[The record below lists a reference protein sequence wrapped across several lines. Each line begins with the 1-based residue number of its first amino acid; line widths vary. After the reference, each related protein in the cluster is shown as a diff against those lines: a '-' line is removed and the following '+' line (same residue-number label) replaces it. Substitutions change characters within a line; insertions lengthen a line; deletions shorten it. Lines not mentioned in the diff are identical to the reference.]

1 MMRVVRPWAVV
12 VLVLLIAG
20 GVWAWAQRS
29 EQQPIRIGV
38 LHSLSGP
45 MARYERPIVDAV
57 QFAVDEINQ
66 SGGLLGRPVEA
77 VLADCRSEAAHCARE
92 AERLISEVHVSVLFG
107 CGEVSCRKAVT
118 PIVERHRHLLF
129 YPLHYEGMDQSPN
142 VVYLGATPN
151 QQLIPAIRWAL
162 DTLGR
167 RFYLIG
173 SDDMFSR
180 TANLIIRD
188 IIAAQGGE
196 VLGERY
202 LAAKAEARLHGIGAA
217 IEELRSTRPD
227 VVINSINGDINH
239 TFFGALLGMGL
250 NEKQLP
256 VVSMDFDENTLQTM
270 PAGAMAGHYAVQSY
284 FQALPGSINQRFV
297 AAFRKHFGA
306 DRVISDPM
314 EVAYV
319 GVKLWAQAVQ
329 EAGTEQPAQIGITSL
344 RQSMAAPEGI
354 VSVDKENHHLWRN
367 AHVGRAR
374 ADGQFDVIWSSN
386 APIRPQPYPSY
397 RTIADWQQRLKKAG
411 LR

>member
-1 MMRVVRPWAVV
+1 
-12 VLVLLIAG
+12 
-20 GVWAWAQRS
+20 
-29 EQQPIRIGV
+29 
-38 LHSLSGP
+38 
-45 MARYERPIVDAV
+45 MARYEQPIVDAV
-57 QFAVDEINQ
+57 QFAVDEVNQ
-66 SGGLLGRPVEA
+66 SGGLLGRSVEA
-77 VLADCRSEAAHCARE
+77 VVADCRSDTAHCARE
-92 AERLISEVHVSVLFG
+92 AERLINEVHVSALFG
-107 CGEVSCRKAVT
+107 CWDSSCRKAVT
-118 PIVERHRHLLF
+118 PIVERHQNLLF
-129 YPLHYEGMDQSPN
+129 YPLHYEGMEQSPN

-202 LAAKAEARLHGIGAA
+202 LPCAAEAALHGIGAT
-217 IEELRSTRPD
+217 IEELRGTRPD
-227 VVINSINGDINH
+227 VLINTINGDVNPA
-239 TFFGALLGMGL
+239 FFGALLGMGL
-250 NEKQLP
+250 NAKQLP
-256 VVSMDFDENTLQTM
+256 VVSMNFDENTLQSM
-270 PAGAMAGHYAVQSY
+270 PTGAMVGHYAVQSY
-284 FQALPGSINQRFV
+284 FQALPGPTNQRFV
-297 AAFRKHFGA
+297 AAFHKRFGVG
-306 DRVISDPM
+306 RVISDPM

-319 GVKLWAQAVQ
+319 GVKLWVQAVQ
-329 EAGTEQPAQIGITSL
+329 EAGTEQPAQIRITSL
-344 RQSMAAPEGI
+344 RQTMAAPEGV

-367 AHVGRAR
+367 ARVGRAR
-374 ADGQFDVIWSSN
+374 TDGQFEVIWSSN